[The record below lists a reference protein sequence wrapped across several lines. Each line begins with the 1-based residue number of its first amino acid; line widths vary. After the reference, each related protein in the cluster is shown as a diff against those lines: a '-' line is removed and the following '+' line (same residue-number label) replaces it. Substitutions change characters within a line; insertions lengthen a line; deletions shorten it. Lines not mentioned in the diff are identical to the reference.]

1 MYEGDTVKVK
11 REQHS
16 LRKEDQTLNFNDN
29 INEFKDDRGIISV
42 KNEGNLFL
50 H

>member
-11 REQHS
+11 REQFS

-29 INEFKDDRGIISV
+29 INEFKDNISKINLKHTLLAE
-42 KNEGNLFL
+42 KN
-50 H
+50 